1 MIMKIEVFDKA
12 TGEKIGFDSV
22 DRGTFDW
29 YMNKVFAVD
38 FIPENRADYVYG
50 KFLVQDSELTEEGE
64 SKEIKKFKVSKYKLL
79 CRNKST
85 DVEKQFDDEENSKW
99 VEFPKG
105 N

>member
-22 DRGTFDW
+22 DRGKFDW
-29 YMNKVFAVD
+29 YTKIVFAVD
-38 FIPENRADYVYG
+38 FIPENREDYVFG
-50 KFLVQDSELTEEGE
+50 KFLLRDSELTEEGE
-64 SKEIKKFKVSKYKLL
+64 NKEIKKFKISKYKLL

-99 VEFPKG
+99 VEFPKK